1 MTRQDKH
8 HARHWRR
15 LLFPV
20 GLLLAGCAS
29 HEVVPPAARQAATER
44 HLEDLERRMQRLE
57 SRPPVEAPYG
67 KREDVQSRIDQLETE
82 RGNLLLKYTEQHPS
96 VRTIDRKLLILRE
109 QLRMLEP

>member
-1 MTRQDKH
+1 MTRQDEH

-29 HEVVPPAARQAATER
+29 HEVVPPVAGQVIAEQR
-44 HLEDLERRMQRLE
+44 LEDLERRMQKLE

-67 KREDVQSRIDQLETE
+67 SREDVLSRINQLETE
-82 RGNLLLKYTEQHPS
+82 RGGLLLKYTELHPA
-96 VRTIDRKLLILRE
+96 VRAIDRKLLILRE